1 VDSTIAKFSI
11 QNDNNIFFDQL
22 SLKPRVNEKVST
34 PTSVILMAFTSCCG
48 KFVQIKKLKYSLRT
62 LIPERTGV
70 SLAIRGGYFQENL

>member
-1 VDSTIAKFSI
+1 M
-11 QNDNNIFFDQL
+11 NNIFFDQF

-48 KFVQIKKLKYSLRT
+48 KFVQIKNIHFELWFLNAQ
-62 LIPERTGV
+62 V